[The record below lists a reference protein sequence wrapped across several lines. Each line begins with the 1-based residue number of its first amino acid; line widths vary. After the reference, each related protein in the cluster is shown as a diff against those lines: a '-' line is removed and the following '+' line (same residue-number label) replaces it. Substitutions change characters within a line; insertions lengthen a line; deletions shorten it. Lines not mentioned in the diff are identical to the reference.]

1 MQARGKAGK
10 SSHLPHQSGTPLFF
24 SSSWT
29 HKRPLAPL
37 WCTLP
42 VYFSY
47 VNTISA
53 VSFMQNIQVWGN
65 LVATSWVVP
74 PFRNLQL
81 QDDVRRLISRIGVG
95 ADMSTF
101 SLIRVGN
108 FEHGPKPNH
117 FYVSCRKWTTICG
130 RTQTRA
136 KSYSGTPV
144 DKMSAVWKYIKLES
158 GSNVSPTATRNICN
172 MTVLWSCI

>member
-1 MQARGKAGK
+1 
-10 SSHLPHQSGTPLFF
+10 
-24 SSSWT
+24 
-29 HKRPLAPL
+29 
-37 WCTLP
+37 
-42 VYFSY
+42 
-47 VNTISA
+47 
-53 VSFMQNIQVWGN
+53 MQNIQVWGN

-144 DKMSAVWKYIKLES
+144 DKMSAVWKYFKLES
-158 GSNVSPTATRNICN
+158 EKRQRVIFAIHPFREGVTKELHLI
-172 MTVLWSCI
+172 LLIW